1 MKRHNVNKA
10 PAIRAVTSFI
20 MASALFLSSSFGAS
34 VAHAEEKKVSYKYK
48 SETNGNIADFVNMAK
63 EGKDLKGKTVIISTN
78 DVHGAIQKYPYVAAL
93 KNFFKTELKA
103 DVLLVDS
110 GDFSQDK
117 SSETNDNPDSVGC
130 MMETKGFAAIQA
142 MNAAGYDI
150 ATLGN
155 HEFESFVDLDKNLK
169 KAQFK
174 VINSNLV
181 TKDAYKKL
189 EKLSK
194 SYIDSKYD
202 ENRKKTFDEI
212 MGTFDNLGRND
223 YFCQPNYIYN
233 SGESGISIG
242 FFGLLTQE
250 ANFGNYA
257 IKDKYKKLK
266 SYINSENKHNS
277 DFDLASTCAKY
288 QIESLRNNGAD
299 IVICLSHLGLED
311 DLEENRSIDL
321 YNAVTSKEPY
331 KALYPL
337 DLVLDGHSHNKV
349 SAGENDE
356 PLLSGEMLLREV
368 GITIIGKDEQ
378 NKAKIEKSVL
388 VTIDDIK
395 SCIGPDKAT
404 AEVVLKLIE
413 DNNRNLIDSKQDSYV
428 NDLLDHTAEQSDTER
443 RKSA

>member
-10 PAIRAVTSFI
+10 PAIRAVISLV
-20 MASALFLSSSFGAS
+20 MASSLFLSSNLGAS
-34 VAHAEEKKVSYKYK
+34 VAHAEEKKVSYNYN
-48 SETNGNIADFVNMAK
+48 SSVNGNVSDFVKMAD
-63 EGKDLKGKTVIISTN
+63 EGKDLSGKTVIISTN

-117 SSETNDNPDSVGC
+117 KPKGNEGADSAYC
-130 MMETKGFAAIQA
+130 MEESAGLAGVEA

-155 HEFESFVDLDKNLK
+155 HEFEGFVALDDNLK

-181 TKDAYKKL
+181 TKDAYNKL
-189 EKLSK
+189 EELAI
-194 SYIDSKYD
+194 SYKNAKNDKD
-202 ENRKKTFDEI
+202 AKKTFSKI
-212 MGTFDNLGRND
+212 MDTFGSFTEKD
-223 YFCQPNYIYN
+223 YYRQPNYIYE
-233 SGESGISIG
+233 SKSGIKVG
-242 FFGLLTQE
+242 FFGLLTEE
-250 ANFGNYA
+250 ANLNSKFKN
-257 IKDKYKKLK
+257 KYKKLK
-266 SYINSENKHNS
+266 SNIKLDKNNII

-288 QIESLRNNGAD
+288 QIESLRDNSAD

-311 DLEENRSIDL
+311 DREGNRSIDI
-321 YNAVTSKEPY
+321 YDAVTSKEPY

-395 SCIGPDKAT
+395 ESIGPDEKT
-404 AEVVLKLIE
+404 AEVVLKLME
-413 DNNRNLIDSKQDSYV
+413 NYHSSLLDSKQDPYV
-428 NDLLDHTAEQSDTER
+428 NDLLDHTAEQSDNER

>member
-10 PAIRAVTSFI
+10 PAIRAVMSLI
-20 MASALFLSSSFGAS
+20 MASSLFLSSNLGAS
-34 VAHAEEKKVSYKYK
+34 VAHAEEKRVGYKYK
-48 SETNGNIADFVNMAK
+48 DSVDGKVSDFVQMAND
-63 EGKDLKGKTVIISTN
+63 GKDLSGKTVIISTN

-93 KNFFKTELKA
+93 KNFFSTKLNA

-117 SSETNDNPDSVGC
+117 KLKGNKGADSAYC
-130 MMETKGFAAIQA
+130 MEESAGLAGVEA
-142 MNAAGYDI
+142 MNAAGYDL

-155 HEFESFVDLDKNLK
+155 HEFEGFVALDDNLK

-181 TKDAYKKL
+181 TKDAYNKL
-189 EKLSK
+189 EELAI
-194 SYIDSKYD
+194 SYKNAKNNEDA
-202 ENRKKTFDEI
+202 KKTFSKI
-212 MGTFDNLGRND
+212 MDTFGSFTEKD
-223 YFCQPNYIYN
+223 YYRQPNYIYE
-233 SGESGISIG
+233 SKSGIKVG
-242 FFGLLTQE
+242 FFGLLTEE
-250 ANFGNYA
+250 ASLNSKFKN
-257 IKDKYKKLK
+257 KYKKLK
-266 SYINSENKHNS
+266 SNIELDKNNII

-288 QIESLRNNGAD
+288 QIESLRDNGAD

-311 DLEENRSIDL
+311 DREGNRSIDV
-321 YNAVTSKEPY
+321 YDAVTSKEPY

-395 SCIGPDKAT
+395 ESIGPDEAT
-404 AEVVLKLIE
+404 AKVVLKLI
-413 DNNRNLIDSKQDSYV
+413 DDYNKSLLNNTQDPYI
-428 NDLLDHTAEQSDTER
+428 NDLLDHTAEQADNER

>member
-10 PAIRAVTSFI
+10 PAIRAVLSLI
-20 MASALFLSSSFGAS
+20 MASSLFLSSNLGAS
-34 VAHAEEKKVSYKYK
+34 VAHAEEKKVSYNYK
-48 SETNGNIADFVNMAK
+48 SSVNGNISDFVKMAD
-63 EGKDLKGKTVIISTN
+63 EGRDLSGKTVIISTN

-93 KNFFKTELKA
+93 KKFFSTELKA

-117 SSETNDNPDSVGC
+117 KPDGNPGADSAYC
-130 MMETKGFAAIQA
+130 MEATGGRAGVEA

-155 HEFESFVDLDKNLK
+155 HEFERFVTLDKNLE

-181 TKDAYKKL
+181 AKDAYKKL
-189 EKLSK
+189 EELGK
-194 SYIDSKYD
+194 SYKNAKNDKDSK
-202 ENRKKTFDEI
+202 KKFNEI
-212 MGTFDNLGRND
+212 MDAFDSLSEND
-223 YFCQPNYIYN
+223 YYCQPNYIYN
-233 SGESGISIG
+233 SKSGINVG
-242 FFGLLTQE
+242 FFGLLTGE
-250 ANFGNYA
+250 ANLNDY
-257 IKDKYKKLK
+257 KNKYKKLK
-266 SYINSENKHNS
+266 SEKDLNV
-277 DFDLASTCAKY
+277 DFASACAKY

-311 DLEENRSIDL
+311 DREGNRSIDV
-321 YNAVTSKEPY
+321 YDAVTNKEPY

-337 DLVLDGHSHNKV
+337 DLILDGHSHNLI
-349 SAGENDE
+349 SSGENGE
-356 PLLSGEMLLREV
+356 PLISGEMLLREV

-395 SCIGPDKAT
+395 ESIGPDKAT
-404 AEVVLKLIE
+404 AEVVL
-413 DNNRNLIDSKQDSYV
+413 NLIKKHNSSLIDNKQDPYI
-428 NDLLDHTAEQSDTER
+428 NDLLDHTAEQSDNER

>member
-63 EGKDLKGKTVIISTN
+63 EGKDFKGKTVIISTN

-117 SSETNDNPDSVGC
+117 KPEGNHGADSTYCMEETGGKAGI
-130 MMETKGFAAIQA
+130 EA

-155 HEFESFVDLDKNLK
+155 HEFESFVTLDDNLK
-169 KAQFK
+169 KAQFN

-181 TKDAYKKL
+181 TKEANKKL
-189 EKLSK
+189 EELAK
-194 SYIDSKYD
+194 SYKNAKND
-202 ENRKKTFDEI
+202 EDAQNAFNGIMNTFGSLTRD
-212 MGTFDNLGRND
+212 D
-223 YFCQPNYIYN
+223 YYCRPNYIYE
-233 SGESGISIG
+233 SSSGIKVG

-250 ANFGNYA
+250 ASIENLK

-266 SYINSENKHNS
+266 SKIKLNNKKDS
-277 DFDLASTCAKY
+277 LDFDLASTCAKY
-288 QIESLRNNGAD
+288 QIESLRDNGAD
-299 IVICLSHLGLED
+299 VVICLSHLGLED
-311 DLEENRSIDL
+311 SVTGNRSIDV
-321 YNAVTSKEPY
+321 YNAVTNEGPY

-337 DLVLDGHSHNKV
+337 DLILDGHSHNKV
-349 SAGENDE
+349 SAGENNE

-428 NDLLDHTAEQSDTER
+428 NDLLDHTTEQSDTER